1 MQPLF
6 SSRCDHTLG
15 ILFTWG
21 YRGLANPPLGLC
33 VKCCINVEH
42 LFILVKVSEG
52 AGTED
57 ANEGIEFQY
66 GEDSDDEDGD
76 NIDTVSYLFSF
87 IF

>member
-1 MQPLF
+1 ML
-6 SSRCDHTLG
+6 SREAQSIDVG
-15 ILFTWG
+15 
-21 YRGLANPPLGLC
+21 
-33 VKCCINVEH
+33 H

-76 NIDTVSYLFSF
+76 NIDTVSCSFSF